1 MSSATATTKTVKKSV
16 KKSETAAQPAVE
28 AAPAQV
34 AAPVVQAAPAPAQV
48 AAPVAEAA
56 APVEKKRK
64 EPVERKPLT
73 NESVVHDLEDLVG
86 LISGALADEAQLK
99 KPAKV
104 LRSVQSRVR
113 KLLQDVPRL
122 LRKTSPKT
130 AAPRDPAKLNNSGL
144 MKPVR
149 ISADLSR
156 FMGVPVDTPQ
166 SRVAVTN
173 SICAYVKQ
181 HELQNPQNKR
191 EIRPDAALATLLGY
205 AGDKAQQPL
214 TYFYIQQLIQP
225 HFIK

>member
-1 MSSATATTKTVKKSV
+1 MSSTASATKTVKKSV
-16 KKSETAAQPAVE
+16 KKSETTAQPVVE
-28 AAPAQV
+28 AAPVQVAPV
-34 AAPVVQAAPAPAQV
+34 AAPVPAPV
-48 AAPVAEAA
+48 AAEAA
-56 APVEKKRK
+56 APVEKAEKKRK

-73 NESVVHDLEDLVG
+73 NESVVHDLEELVG
-86 LISGALADEAQLK
+86 LISGALADEAQMK
-99 KPAKV
+99 KPGKV

-122 LRKTSPKT
+122 LRKTAPKSS
-130 AAPRDPAKLNNSGL
+130 APRDPAKLNNSGL

-191 EIRPDAALATLLGY
+191 EIRPDSALATLLGY
-205 AGDKAQQPL
+205 SGDKAQQPL

>member
-1 MSSATATTKTVKKSV
+1 MSSTATTKTVKKTV
-16 KKSETAAQPAVE
+16 KKSETAAAQPAVE
-28 AAPAQV
+28 AVQV
-34 AAPVVQAAPAPAQV
+34 AAPVVQAAPAPVAEV
-48 AAPVAEAA
+48 AAPAAEVA

-64 EPVERKPLT
+64 EPAERKPLT

-122 LRKTSPKT
+122 LRKTSPKA

-156 FMGVPVDTPQ
+156 FMGVAVDTPQ